1 MQAYCRDMT
10 MNPAEIER
18 KERRLDNDVQGIYE
32 LLVTISF
39 TQTRHGR
46 RFDEVDARFDAMDQR
61 FDGVDRRFDGMD
73 QRFDAMDQRFDGLDQ
88 RFDEVLTLLRGPADR

>member
-18 KERRLDNDVQGIYE
+18 KVRRLDNDVQAIYE
-32 LLVTISF
+32 LLATISF